1 MRYRKKLRH
10 INFFM
15 LKKSYLKFVRNDDKL
30 ENLGSLS
37 TSTLQKI

>member
-10 INFFM
+10 TNFFM
-15 LKKSYLKFVRNDDKL
+15 LKMSYLKFVRNDDKL

-37 TSTLQKI
+37 TSILQKI